1 MTVSSTTTKVSYS
14 GDGSQAVFAYTFRIF
29 NANELLVLIRND
41 TTGAETTADNVTFNP
56 DSHTG
61 GQGLNVAYIVSG
73 VNEEVGGNV
82 TFKYN
87 TGNSSDENYS
97 TTDYRPASGETVII
111 KRILPLKQETDYIV
125 GDAFPANAH
134 EDALDKLTMQ
144 MQRLDER
151 MDRALLRGETDPTT
165 QANTVLPDNIDL
177 KGKYLSFNSSTGA
190 PEAVV
195 SAPTDLNIAGDSGT
209 GTVNISTQSLTVAG
223 GSGLSSTV
231 SGQTA
236 TVAIDSTVATL
247 TGSQTL
253 TNKTLTSPVLD
264 GTLSGTS
271 IKDEDDMSSD
281 SASHLATQQSIK
293 AYVDSQVTA
302 QDLDFQGDSGGALS
316 IDLDSETLDI
326 AGGTGIDT
334 SGSGNTLTVA
344 IDSTVATLDGTQTLT
359 NKTIDASQL
368 SGTVANA
375 RLDADLQAIAGL
387 TSAADKGIQ
396 FTGSGTAATYDLT
409 AAGKALLDDADASAQ
424 RTTLGLA
431 IGSDVQAYDA
441 DLAAIAG
448 LTSAADKGIQF
459 TGSGAAATY
468 DLTAAGKALLDD
480 ADAAAQRTTLGLG
493 TAATSASTDFV
504 AVTGDTMTGTLTL
517 FDANIRFEGATPDEF
532 ETTITAEDPT
542 RDNTIT
548 VGDLF
553 SGHVAL
559 LRTETGAN
567 GDSGTAISSTNT
579 VLINSILSSTTT
591 ATGSGLG
598 SGSIRNVAIGGLA
611 LGASTPDDGNTA
623 IGYLAAQT
631 PAAGAD
637 NITAVGYGAG
647 NELGSDGTAVGAF
660 ALYNI
665 NMNGGSFAATAVGR
679 SAGNNLRTGD
689 YGTYVGSNSD
699 SYYNNSSNGVAIGYQ
714 AQHNH
719 NGGVS
724 VGYQAGASMNGQ
736 SDYVTLIGYQ
746 AGYDLDGGDD
756 CTFIGYQAGYHGGSG
771 DYNVAVGSF
780 SQFDMASGERNT
792 SVGRS
797 SLNNVTS
804 GDNNVGIGDFTG
816 TFIITAS
823 QNTIVGS
830 GAGTNSITGN
840 NNTMLGYNAEASST
854 SVSNE
859 FTLGNS
865 SVTSL
870 RCNDTS
876 ISSLSDER
884 DKTNIQDIQ
893 YGLSFINDLR
903 PVSFTW
909 NRRDGTMGDRK
920 QLGFIAQELAEV
932 ELDHASADYTHL
944 VSWENPERLEAD
956 PMKTYPILVKAIQ
969 ELSAEITALKARV
982 ATLEGA

>member
-236 TVAIDSTVATL
+236 TVAIDSTVVTKTDA
-247 TGSQTL
+247 QTL
-253 TNKTLTSPVLD
+253 TNKTLTSPVLN

-271 IKDEDDMSSD
+271 IKDEDDMSSN

-344 IDSTVATLDGTQTLT
+344 IDSTVATLDGAQTLT

-375 RLDADLQAIAGL
+375 RLDAELQALAGLTSAADKGIQFTGSGTAATYDLTAAGKALLDEADASAQRTTLGLVIGTNVQAYDAELAAIAGL

-409 AAGKALLDDADASAQ
+409 AAGKALLDDADAAAQ

-504 AVTGDTMTGTLTL
+504 AVTGDEMTGDLTL
-517 FDANIRFEGATPDEF
+517 NNANIVFEGATADDF

-548 VGDLF
+548 IGDLF
-553 SGHVAL
+553 DGNVAL
-559 LRTETGAN
+559 LRTETGDN
-567 GDSGTAISSTNT
+567 GDSGTAINTSNT

-631 PAAGAD
+631 P
-637 NITAVGYGAG
+637 
-647 NELGSDGTAVGAF
+647 
-660 ALYNI
+660 
-665 NMNGGSFAATAVGR
+665 
-679 SAGNNLRTGD
+679 
-689 YGTYVGSNSD
+689 
-699 SYYNNSSNGVAIGYQ
+699 
-714 AQHNH
+714 
-719 NGGVS
+719 
-724 VGYQAGASMNGQ
+724 
-736 SDYVTLIGYQ
+736 
-746 AGYDLDGGDD
+746 
-756 CTFIGYQAGYHGGSG
+756 
-771 DYNVAVGSF
+771 
-780 SQFDMASGERNT
+780 
-792 SVGRS
+792 
-797 SLNNVTS
+797 
-804 GDNNVGIGDFTG
+804 
-816 TFIITAS
+816 
-823 QNTIVGS
+823 
-830 GAGTNSITGN
+830 
-840 NNTMLGYNAEASST
+840 
-854 SVSNE
+854 
-859 FTLGNS
+859 
-865 SVTSL
+865 
-870 RCNDTS
+870 
-876 ISSLSDER
+876 
-884 DKTNIQDIQ
+884 
-893 YGLSFINDLR
+893 
-903 PVSFTW
+903 
-909 NRRDGTMGDRK
+909 
-920 QLGFIAQELAEV
+920 
-932 ELDHASADYTHL
+932 
-944 VSWENPERLEAD
+944 
-956 PMKTYPILVKAIQ
+956 
-969 ELSAEITALKARV
+969 
-982 ATLEGA
+982 